1 MQDMVSVL
9 VHTQQWTDEHVG
21 GVVLTAS
28 PVHLQAGGVRLSLPS
43 HDAFKYHVAFK
54 YSKTGQA

>member
-43 HDAFKYHVAFK
+43 HDAFKY
-54 YSKTGQA
+54 SKTGQA